1 MFKNFFASFTWKIPA
16 TATALHL
23 IEEEISN
30 IQNQSDSGSDTLRTY
45 ILKRSYEIKEE
56 VGKLD
61 DEIHAMLQSL
71 KMSQESE
78 YMTAKKKFYSHKY
91 ICISLCGQL
100 HVERAKVVKQV
111 STLNNRRDL
120 NTNRA
125 NLLKEVDRM
134 NQKFVNLEKKVGQMN
149 QDVVNLENKID
160 VVLQSLR
167 SLQEYEYGL
176 VQKNLYATKR
186 RLLDLQG
193 ELPVKSHTTTPID
206 DGNLYYLCIVS
217 QMKQEVVKLRDT
229 MNIST
234 QQKVTL

>member
-1 MFKNFFASFTWKIPA
+1 
-16 TATALHL
+16 
-23 IEEEISN
+23 
-30 IQNQSDSGSDTLRTY
+30 
-45 ILKRSYEIKEE
+45 
-56 VGKLD
+56 
-61 DEIHAMLQSL
+61 MLQSL

-91 ICISLCGQL
+91 ICIGLFRQL
-100 HVERAKVVKQV
+100 NVERAKLVKQV

-125 NLLKEVDRM
+125 NLLKKVDQM

-149 QDVVNLENKID
+149 QDVANLENKID

-167 SLQEYEYGL
+167 RLQEYEYRL
-176 VQKNLYATKR
+176 VQKYLYATKR

-193 ELPVKSHTTTPID
+193 ELPVKSHTTPID

-229 MNIST
+229 MNIS
-234 QQKVTL
+234 KR